1 MKKLVYITGSGK
13 SGSTL
18 LDIILGDTENAF
30 SIGELNHLFREGLI
44 EKEYCTCN
52 AIVKDCEIWKEVLFY
67 WREKATMSQ
76 KEYRQ
81 FQIYY
86 ESKKQILKLLK
97 ELKNPSTKFT
107 VFLNDTQIL
116 YNEISKVSKCDILV
130 DSSKSVARAL
140 ILNKIYAS
148 DKLVVVHLIKRFSY
162 VLNSNKKIVK
172 KDIKQGI
179 EFSRDKR
186 RASYVFYFL
195 KIWLLENLIIYK
207 YLNKKRKVI
216 PFEKYINHTNDIVDM
231 VFGRVENKKNTYNP
245 KHMMAGNHMRMKKDI
260 EINKNILNK
269 PLSNLNQLDRIIGQI
284 VDATLYKFFL

>member
-44 EKEYCTCN
+44 EKEYCTCKS
-52 AIVKDCEIWKEVLFY
+52 IIKDCEIWKEVLDR
-67 WREKATMSQ
+67 WNKDSKLSKNA
-76 KEYRQ
+76 YRKT
-81 FQIYY
+81 QIFY
-86 ESKKQILKLLK
+86 ESKKQLIKLKQ
-97 ELKNPSTKFT
+97 ELKNPSIKFSDFLHDTK
-107 VFLNDTQIL
+107 LL
-116 YNEISKVSKCDILV
+116 YIIISKVTNCDILI
-130 DSSKSVARAL
+130 DSSKSTTRAL
-140 ILNKIYAS
+140 ILDKIFS
-148 DKLVVVHLIKRFSY
+148 KNELVIVHLIKRFSH

>member
-1 MKKLVYITGSGK
+1 MKKLVYISGSGK

-52 AIVKDCEIWKEVLFY
+52 AIVKDCEIWNEVLFY

-140 ILNKIYAS
+140 ILNKIYTS
-148 DKLVVVHLIKRFSY
+148 DKLVVIHLIKRFSH

-186 RASYVFYFL
+186 KVSYVFYFL
-195 KIWLLENLIIYK
+195 KIWLLENIIIYK

-216 PFEKYINHTNDIVDM
+216 PFEKYVKYTNDIVDM
-231 VFGRVENKKNTYNP
+231 VYGRVENKKSIYNP

-260 EINKNILNK
+260 EINKNILKK
-269 PLSNLNQLDRIIGQI
+269 PLSNLNQLDKIIGQI
-284 VDATLYKFFL
+284 VDATFYKYFL